1 MRKLGSEKVGALQVS
16 PGSDIIKIRTQPWP
30 PGSTEASIASS
41 QVWQVLY
48 LPDLGTLRS
57 RVFALG

>member
-30 PGSTEASIASS
+30 PGSTEASIASCQYKYS
-41 QVWQVLY
+41 TCQTWE
-48 LPDLGTLRS
+48 P
-57 RVFALG
+57 